1 MKQIV
6 QEIIRRA
13 SKGEKLELV
22 KKDICKKYKLK
33 NLPTN
38 IEILEYLT
46 EKQKQKY
53 KKILLTKPV
62 RTISGVAPIAVMT
75 KPLACKHGKCTFCP
89 GGPGS
94 SFGDVPMSYTGNEPS
109 TMRAMRA
116 NYDPYFIVFNRL
128 EQYILLNQIPD
139 KAEVIVQGGTFP
151 SFEKNYQEEVI
162 KYILKAMN
170 DFSKMFFKNNKFN
183 FEKFK
188 KFFELPGSIKDLDRT
203 LRIHEKLKKIKG
215 SCDLNKEKLKNENAQ
230 IREVALCIE
239 TKPDWCK
246 EDEINEMLE
255 LGTTRVELGVQ
266 TLKED
271 VLKVVNRGHTLKDT
285 IEAIQLL
292 KDSFLKITY
301 HWMPG
306 LPLTNRDED
315 IEMFEELFNN
325 QKYMP
330 DSIKIYP
337 CIVMPGTPL
346 YLQYKKGQFK
356 PLTTEES
363 AEIIAESKK
372 YIKTFCRVMRVNR
385 DIPTKVTEAGVDKT
399 NLRQYVDKELINKNI
414 ICKCIRCR
422 EPKNKDV
429 SYKDI
434 KIKKLYY
441 DSSNGKEVFI
451 SIEDIKN
458 DILLGFCRLRKPYKP
473 FRKEITKNTCGIRE
487 LHVYGQATPL
497 DSKGLVQH
505 KGYGKLLMKEA
516 ENIAK
521 QEWDCNKILVISG
534 IGVKQYYE
542 KLGYKKHGVYMSK
555 KV

>member
-116 NYDPYFIVFNRL
+116 NYDPYFIVFTRL